1 MPVGAARAVTLPPS
15 LARGA
20 VTRETAA
27 ELMRAAMFASRRR
40 RASARWRVP
49 VTADAAVMP
58 RHPRTAASKRPRK
71 NQDFDSGRLPG
82 IGKSALLIGRA
93 LSDWAPYRSTDVD
106 SAKARRPG
114 PSRGVPVRGEGITRA
129 GSPAGGTARRR
140 SARGVASTR
149 APRELSASWTGDGR
163 RDARRPRRESAEP
176 AIGDRPLGV
185 GFLPSVSGV
194 THRDPPPG
202 VLRRRARAF
211 LVERPRDRSHP

>member
-93 LSDWAPYRSTDVD
+93 LSDWVPYRSTDVD
-106 SAKARRPG
+106 SAKSEETWPVARRPG
-114 PSRGVPVRGEGITRA
+114 AGRRDNSRWLAPRAALLAAVQHGAWHPQGLHASFPRAGQATVGETRAVPDAKAPSQRLGIVRWAWVSSRPSRG
-129 GSPAGGTARRR
+129 
-140 SARGVASTR
+140 
-149 APRELSASWTGDGR
+149 
-163 RDARRPRRESAEP
+163 
-176 AIGDRPLGV
+176 
-185 GFLPSVSGV
+185 
-194 THRDPPPG
+194 
-202 VLRRRARAF
+202 
-211 LVERPRDRSHP
+211 